1 MYILLNDLIFLL
13 ILSIFLIIT
22 YRRIILNINFFE
34 PIQKRYFEL
43 FRSIQVKNYI
53 KEVSR
58 QPVDN
63 QKIMMKETLILG
75 CVLFILFLIG
85 TKAIFFTAVIS
96 GSMSPTFDRDDLV
109 LMQNIEHSYKPGDII
124 MFIDPYTA
132 RPYTH
137 RISGITQRGINTA
150 GDAGGMN
157 DPWELEKKDIIGKAI
172 ILQGKPVVIKD
183 YGKFFIID
191 DKRQDFGPLFGPD
204 YRKYVLFIEIIKI
217 YGYVIVVLSI
227 FIYIAL
233 TVKQKPWQNK

>member
-1 MYILLNDLIFLL
+1 MYIFLNDVIFLI
-13 ILSIFLIIT
+13 ILSIFLIIV
-22 YRRIILNINFFE
+22 YRRIIYNINFLE
-34 PIQKRYFEL
+34 PVQKRYFE
-43 FRSIQVKNYI
+43 FYRSIQVKNYI

-58 QPVDN
+58 QPIDI

-96 GSMSPTFDRDDLV
+96 GSMSPTFNRDDLV

-124 MFIDPYTA
+124 MFIDPYTT

-137 RISGITQRGINTA
+137 RISEITKRGISTA
-150 GDAGGMN
+150 GDASGIN
-157 DPWELEKKDIIGKAI
+157 DPWELGEKDILGKAI
-172 ILQGKPVVIKD
+172 ILQGKPIVIKD

-204 YRKYVLFIEIIKI
+204 YRKYVLFIQIVKI
-217 YGYVIVVLSI
+217 YGYVIVILSI

-233 TVKQKPWQNK
+233 TVKHKPWQNK